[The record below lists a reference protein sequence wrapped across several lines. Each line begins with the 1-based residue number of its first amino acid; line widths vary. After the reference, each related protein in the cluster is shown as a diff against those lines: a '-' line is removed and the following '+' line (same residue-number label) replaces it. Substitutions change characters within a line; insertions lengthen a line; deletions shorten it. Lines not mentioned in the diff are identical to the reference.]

1 MKIPAP
7 LVGGMAHC
15 PRLRGRVSGQRGHL
29 SVSQLRPNPSPARHQ
44 KTYQINQWN
53 WTVRGWSLLVVV
65 DYHGALV
72 GPDGKTNVATPTV
85 DPAQPSAVGYE
96 VMAPLVEKAIA
107 MDEESAE
114 GERRPISNENKK
126 LKQMARRK
134 GYGTSACSGLKY
146 VEPGPRLYND
156 R

>member
-96 VMAPLVEKAIA
+96 VMAPLVEKAI
-107 MDEESAE
+107 D
-114 GERRPISNENKK
+114 GRGKR
-126 LKQMARRK
+126 
-134 GYGTSACSGLKY
+134 
-146 VEPGPRLYND
+146 
-156 R
+156 